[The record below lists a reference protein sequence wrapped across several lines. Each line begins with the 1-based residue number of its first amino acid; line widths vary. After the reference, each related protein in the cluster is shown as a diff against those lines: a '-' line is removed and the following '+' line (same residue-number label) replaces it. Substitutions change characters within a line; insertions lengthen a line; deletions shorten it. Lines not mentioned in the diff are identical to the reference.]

1 MRRLFTVAVTVV
13 LIPLILLLYS
23 ASEIKNFR
31 SNEQASQENVP
42 FSLVTSAPDPFVLP
56 NQSGGDPFQ
65 TDFQRI
71 KLPVIEWKT
80 PAESSLQ
87 LHYQSFVPFEFFP
100 FKGFKVEPIFMAV
113 RFLRI

>member
-1 MRRLFTVAVTVV
+1 MRRLLKISVTVV

-23 ASEIKNFR
+23 ASERKNCQY
-31 SNEQASQENVP
+31 NEAASPENIP

-65 TDFQRI
+65 TDSQRL

-80 PAESSLQ
+80 PAVTSLE
-87 LHYQSFVPFEFFP
+87 LHYQSTLPFDFFP
-100 FKGFKVEPIFMAV
+100 VKGFRVEPIFRTL
-113 RFLRI
+113 RFLRL

>member
-1 MRRLFTVAVTVV
+1 MRRLFTVSVTVAM
-13 LIPLILLLYS
+13 IPLILLLYS
-23 ASEIKNFR
+23 ACEIKICS
-31 SNEQASQENVP
+31 SNEPCSQESVP
-42 FSLVTSAPDPFVLP
+42 FALVTSAPDPFVLP

-80 PAESSLQ
+80 PAESSVQ
-87 LHYQSFVPFEFFP
+87 VHYLSLVPFEFFAS
-100 FKGFKVEPIFMAV
+100 KGFKVEPIFMAV